1 MSETIF
7 KQYQED
13 EIDLREL
20 WKAIV
25 KQKVLIV
32 VFTSIV
38 TIVALIWVTTKISI
52 YEVKSTLQIGFIGE
66 NLIEDPS
73 SLIKTANLVFNVEN
87 KTPRKEDFISEV
99 TSILVSKKLNN
110 FVEIKTQGISNAE
123 GLIKNKEVV
132 AYIQNK
138 YQGFIDQYILNSN
151 NEVKNVQI
159 QISNLENLEIKSTQR
174 QIELL
179 ESQKIIEIDEKIK
192 FYKKIK
198 LKSLKEKIQ
207 LHSTKIDQYTKSV
220 NKLYKNNNKITNS
233 TVQAISSLQMVNYQ
247 NLILN
252 SQNNVENLK
261 IEIEKIFHET
271 IKNLQKEKSNLQ
283 HDALRKLI
291 YKLEVLLPQK
301 KAKLYNKINRLK
313 FNNSE
318 LNIQNSKV
326 IGNYIIDDD
335 PVEPK
340 KGLIIA
346 VAFVIGL
353 MLSIFLALFLNFIK
367 KTDYESNSVVTK
379 KV

>member
-66 NLIEDPS
+66 KLIEDPS

-159 QISNLENLEIKSTQR
+159 QISNLEDLEIKSTQR

-261 IEIEKIFHET
+261 IEIEKISHET

>member
-66 NLIEDPS
+66 KLIEDPS

-99 TSILVSKKLNN
+99 TSILVSQKLNN

-261 IEIEKIFHET
+261 IEIEKISHET

>member
-261 IEIEKIFHET
+261 IEIEKISHET

-367 KTDYESNSVVTK
+367 KTNYESNSVVTK

>member
-261 IEIEKIFHET
+261 IEIEKISHET

>member
-66 NLIEDPS
+66 KLIEDPS

-99 TSILVSKKLNN
+99 TSILVSQKLNN

-159 QISNLENLEIKSTQR
+159 QISNLEDLEIKSTQR

-261 IEIEKIFHET
+261 IEIEKISHET

>member
-207 LHSTKIDQYTKSV
+207 LHSTKIGQYTKSV

-261 IEIEKIFHET
+261 IEIEKISHET

-367 KTDYESNSVVTK
+367 KTNYESNSVVTK